1 MNVRLAPKSFEFNRK
16 SHDEYSDSGMR
27 SKKSKAPPCVKQYSA
42 LCAFLTH
49 ELISTKATQQI
60 VLGSV
65 PATTLPR
72 EQGKA
77 LRASICL
84 TFGAKKNN
92 HLAAFG
98 APQTSALRWKR
109 LCEIRRGSQRES
121 GGFCL
126 AGSVLEAAG
135 AQEGHP
141 AWRSPGSAK
150 LSRRMSQ
157 AGKQLK
163 SDVLNCLH
171 LRGATQ

>member
-27 SKKSKAPPCVKQYSA
+27 SKKSKAPTCVKQYSA

-65 PATTLPR
+65 PATALPW

-84 TFGAKKNN
+84 TFGAKKKKTIWQPLGL
-92 HLAAFG
+92 HRQVLWDGSGFVRLDEAASGSLG
-98 APQTSALRWKR
+98 ASAWQALSWRQQGRRKDILHGGPQAVPN
-109 LCEIRRGSQRES
+109 
-121 GGFCL
+121 CL
-126 AGSVLEAAG
+126 AEC
-135 AQEGHP
+135 H
-141 AWRSPGSAK
+141 K
-150 LSRRMSQ
+150 Q
-157 AGKQLK
+157 A
-163 SDVLNCLH
+163 SN
-171 LRGATQ
+171 